1 MDPTGTKTLTDG
13 LQAFGAGMLQQQRET
28 AAQFQALR
36 MWCDGLDV
44 VVQDVQEGL
53 ATVHAELTSLENKVD
68 VLRDDM
74 NQKFDAIDQ
83 KFTVL
88 FKHLGIQ

>member
-1 MDPTGTKTLTDG
+1 
-13 LQAFGAGMLQQQRET
+13 
-28 AAQFQALR
+28 